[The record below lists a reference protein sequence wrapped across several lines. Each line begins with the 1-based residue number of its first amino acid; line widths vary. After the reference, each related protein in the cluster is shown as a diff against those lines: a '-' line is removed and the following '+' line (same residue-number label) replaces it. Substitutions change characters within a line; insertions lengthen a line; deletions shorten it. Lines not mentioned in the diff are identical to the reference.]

1 MYTANYCMSVT
12 MSNVLLAIVMY
23 EYIAVPPRLYSSH
36 YNIPGPPCEKTKSS
50 PLVLTMLNINM
61 YTRVQNAEI

>member
-1 MYTANYCMSVT
+1 MSVT

-36 YNIPGPPCEKTKSS
+36 YNIPSPPCEKIKGSS
-50 PLVLTMLNINM
+50 QVLTMLHIKM